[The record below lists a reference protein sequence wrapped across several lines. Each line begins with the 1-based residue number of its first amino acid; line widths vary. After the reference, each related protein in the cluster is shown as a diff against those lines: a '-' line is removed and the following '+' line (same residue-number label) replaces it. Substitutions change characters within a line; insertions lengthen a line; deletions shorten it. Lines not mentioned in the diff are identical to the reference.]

1 MAENVPLSEVIRSSL
16 ENIKKVLDTNT
27 VMGDPVTVLDGTVIV
42 PVSKIS
48 VGFASAGTEYNG
60 RKELKTKNFGG
71 GGGTGITVTPICFI
85 VINKDGEAR
94 MLNVEA
100 NSGYSGNE
108 GIVGVVNGVDEL
120 LDRAPGMIEKIKNL
134 IPKKDKKEE
143 KPESDKA
150 GA

>member
-1 MAENVPLSEVIRSSL
+1 MAENMPLSEVIRSSL

-71 GGGTGITVTPICFI
+71 GGGTGLSITP
-85 VINKDGEAR
+85 
-94 MLNVEA
+94 
-100 NSGYSGNE
+100 
-108 GIVGVVNGVDEL
+108 VGFLVVNTEGNVNLINMGQSAAAPDAVEQIAAAIE
-120 LDRAPGMIEKIKNL
+120 RAPEIFAKIKAL
-134 IPKKDKKEE
+134 FKKNDTEDKDAPAEE
-143 KPESDKA
+143 KA
-150 GA
+150 QG

>member
-1 MAENVPLSEVIRSSL
+1 MPLSEVIRSSL

-120 LDRAPGMIEKIKNL
+120 LDRAPGMIDKIKNL

-143 KPESDKA
+143 KPESDKS
-150 GA
+150 GV

>member
-1 MAENVPLSEVIRSSL
+1 MAENMPLSVVIRSSL

-71 GGGTGITVTPICFI
+71 GGGTGLSITP
-85 VINKDGEAR
+85 
-94 MLNVEA
+94 
-100 NSGYSGNE
+100 
-108 GIVGVVNGVDEL
+108 VGFLVVNTEGNVNLINMGQSAAAPDAVEQIAAAIE
-120 LDRAPGMIEKIKNL
+120 RAPEIFAKIKAL
-134 IPKKDKKEE
+134 FKKNDTEDKDAPAEE
-143 KPESDKA
+143 KA
-150 GA
+150 QG